1 MNTKNSSANG
11 AARPRTM
18 APFAAFDLYPES
30 ERGRLDPTGW
40 LVETPDVERGADLCE
55 VPPEGWIA

>member
-1 MNTKNSSANG
+1 
-11 AARPRTM
+11 M